1 MWITRLTRQIE
12 QLAASSR
19 LIYSL
24 AALYYRQMVQREA
37 ELAQIGPED
46 RVLCI
51 GGGICPYTA
60 ILLQEY
66 TGAEVTVIDN
76 DPRCVEQCCRFLRG
90 RGLDGIGVQFGCG
103 TAVHCGDYTV
113 VHLALQVSPRE
124 EVLRRVLAQARA
136 GTRILVRVPKA
147 SLEGPFQ
154 CERRVQHGTLS
165 NVGCTFVLV
174 APGPRTQ
181 VAV

>member
-51 GGGICPYTA
+51 GEASVPT
-60 ILLQEY
+60 Q
-66 TGAEVTVIDN
+66 
-76 DPRCVEQCCRFLRG
+76 PSCCRSIR
-90 RGLDGIGVQFGCG
+90 
-103 TAVHCGDYTV
+103 
-113 VHLALQVSPRE
+113 
-124 EVLRRVLAQARA
+124 
-136 GTRILVRVPKA
+136 
-147 SLEGPFQ
+147 
-154 CERRVQHGTLS
+154 ERRL
-165 NVGCTFVLV
+165 
-174 APGPRTQ
+174 R
-181 VAV
+181 